1 MWCESVDQLKTLG
14 TQMGYRIGVPIWV
27 LQETNLSGLLTIL
40 LRWAII
46 KPINIQNYQ
55 KSRGFRVKN
64 ILENK

>member
-14 TQMGYRIGVPIWV
+14 TQMGYPIGVPIWV

-40 LRWAII
+40 LRWSII

>member
-14 TQMGYRIGVPIWV
+14 TQMGYPIGVPIWV
-27 LQETNLSGLLTIL
+27 LQEANLSGLLTIL
-40 LRWAII
+40 LRWSII